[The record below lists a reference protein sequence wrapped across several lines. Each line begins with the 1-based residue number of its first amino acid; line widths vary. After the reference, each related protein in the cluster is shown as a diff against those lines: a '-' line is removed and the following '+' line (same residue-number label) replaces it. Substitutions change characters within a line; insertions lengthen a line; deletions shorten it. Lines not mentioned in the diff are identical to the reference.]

1 MTKIDRAVVLAAGRG
16 TRMRELT
23 AELPKPMIE
32 VRGKPVL
39 QHIIEGLRD
48 AGIRDCL
55 IVVGYRADAV
65 QDFCGDGSRYN
76 VTIQYKTQTAQ
87 DGTGRVVDLARD
99 FVGNS
104 PFILAY
110 GDILVDPANYNRVV
124 DLPNDVE
131 AILTV
136 TRDEDVSKGGAVFV
150 NDEMEL
156 VDLREKPR
164 LGEPTSP
171 WYNAGLYAFRPS
183 IFDFTAKL
191 KPSPRGEYELT
202 DAIRDLAQ
210 SGKKVKALER
220 TGEIRCSTNE
230 GFQSIICFP
239 DRMPKESDHCRVRG
253 NVTVMHHDGR
263 SSLLDRI
270 EHFCATIEPM
280 HFEAHA
286 AAGLQIGLDCFA
298 NPVSRNLKIERCS
311 LHHRQWLARD
321 ESQLRVQRERPGL

>member
-1 MTKIDRAVVLAAGRG
+1 MTIEKAVILAAGRG

-76 VTIQYKTQTAQ
+76 IAIQYKTQTAQ

-99 FVGNS
+99 FVGNG

-136 TRDEDVSKGGAVFV
+136 TRGEDVSKGGAVFV
-150 NDEMEL
+150 SDEMEL
-156 VDLREKPR
+156 VDLREKPKP
-164 LGEPTSP
+164 GEPTSP

-202 DAIRDLAQ
+202 EAIRDRST
-210 SGKKVKALER
+210 SGKRVKALELTREWADVRDSEFLSAR
-220 TGEIRCSTNE
+220 TKR
-230 GFQSIICFP
+230 
-239 DRMPKESDHCRVRG
+239 
-253 NVTVMHHDGR
+253 R
-263 SSLLDRI
+263 SAD
-270 EHFCATIEPM
+270 T
-280 HFEAHA
+280 
-286 AAGLQIGLDCFA
+286 GL
-298 NPVSRNLKIERCS
+298 R
-311 LHHRQWLARD
+311 
-321 ESQLRVQRERPGL
+321 